1 MTSPAILESVRE
13 WSGTVPL
20 IGRDGD
26 LAILGGWAAE
36 ARGGAIV
43 GLLGGD
49 AGMGKSRLVAE
60 HVARAAA
67 DGALVLT
74 GGCLELSSGGLPYAP
89 FAEAF
94 RSLRPSE
101 LPAFAAD
108 IPELGMLV
116 PELSTLR
123 PADAALPPDA
133 NPMLQQGRLLVGV
146 RHLIERLADTRPVQ
160 LVLEDLHWADASTR
174 DLLTYLVNTVEQPG
188 LLILGTYRSDELH
201 RRHPFRPVLAELVRS
216 ARVRHHVL
224 APLTDPSTRELA
236 AELIGPAPSHV
247 LDNAA
252 ARSSGNPFAVE
263 VLAAAHKAGVTGLP
277 AALGDVLMSR
287 LGSLP
292 ESVLDVLRVMAVVGR
307 PVSQELLVALTGAP
321 EDHVEAALSAAID
334 AQQVV
339 VDATDMYAFRHALLA
354 EAVHG
359 STLPGQRRRLHRRF
373 AEYLE
378 EYPGH
383 ALRGGPKVE
392 LAFHLLRSG
401 DTAHGLVAAVQAI
414 DEAVAMHSYA
424 QAVELAEQALELWPD
439 VDDPEGVTGQTRVD
453 LMRQGAEAAYLSGDF
468 ARAEQLVSAALELVD
483 EAADPVLAGR
493 LTERIGRFRWAG
505 GQPAERTEEAY
516 RRAVQLIPPA
526 PASTDRAQV
535 LASLGQYL
543 MLRLRL
549 DEAVDVCQQALAMA
563 REAGDE
569 LVEAHAMDSLGV
581 ALVELG
587 DPAGIAYGRHALEV
601 AKRLGDLDELARA
614 YVNVVLT
621 LGYASEWTE
630 AIRTGYEGLQL
641 AHDRYLPDSYVGAI
655 SENVGRALLASGRFQ
670 EARSCVRAVRYAGP
684 GPVKL
689 WVILLRSELELLGGD
704 PAAAQRELMAARAL
718 GAGED
723 PLSFHHHL
731 ATSAAVAAA
740 QGNWREVIALV
751 RHGLQIVQGETTDLR
766 RIQVSIEL
774 ARVLDDVPPGDHR
787 TELLETLLET
797 ANAAAERIRESV
809 GERVIPFVLVAIQE
823 VRGRLADLSGDSG
836 GPSWEDVAAS
846 WQRAGHRI
854 WEMRAR
860 IKAVERAL
868 EQGDRDRAEAAWTA
882 ARSLAETMDVPTL
895 AERLAAVE
903 RRGRLTVERS
913 SGGDQYGLTPR
924 ELEVLE
930 LLARGRTNPQIG
942 KTLFIS
948 EKTASV
954 HVSNILRK
962 LAVANRAEAAG
973 LALRKGLVS

>member
-1 MTSPAILESVRE
+1 MTGPAILESVRE
-13 WSGTVPL
+13 WSGIVSL
-20 IGRDGD
+20 IGRDDD

-36 ARGGAIV
+36 ARGRAIV

-60 HVARAAA
+60 HVVRAAA

-74 GGCLELSSGGLPYAP
+74 GGCLEFSGGGLPYAP

-94 RSLRPSE
+94 RSLRPNE

-116 PELSTLR
+116 PELSALR
-123 PADAALPPDA
+123 PPEAALPPGPD
-133 NPMLQQGRLLVGV
+133 PMLQQGRLLVGV
-146 RHLIERLADTRPVQ
+146 RALIERLADTRPVE

-201 RRHPFRPVLAELVRS
+201 RRHPFRPMLAELVRS

-224 APLTDPSTRELA
+224 EPLTDPSTRNLA

-247 LDNAA
+247 LDNVA
-252 ARSSGNPFAVE
+252 ARSGGNPFAVE

-292 ESVLDVLRVMAVVGR
+292 EPVLDVLRAMAVVGR

-321 EDHVEAALSAAID
+321 EDAVEAALSASID

-339 VDATDMYAFRHALLA
+339 VDATDRYAFRHALLA

-373 AEYLE
+373 AEILE

-383 ALRGGPKVE
+383 TLGGGPKVE
-392 LAFHLLRSG
+392 LASHWLRSG
-401 DTAHGLVAAVQAI
+401 DASRGLVAAVQAV
-414 DEAVAMHSYA
+414 DEAAAMHSYA

-439 VDDPEGVTGQTRVD
+439 VDDPEGVTGQTRVG
-453 LMRQGAEAAYLSGDF
+453 LMRQGAEAAYLAGDF
-468 ARAEQLVSAALELVD
+468 THAERLVSAALELVD
-483 EAADPVLAGR
+483 EAVDPVLAGR
-493 LTERIGRFRWAG
+493 LTERVGRFRWAG

-549 DEAVDVCQQALAMA
+549 DEAVDVCRQALAMA

-569 LVEAHAMDSLGV
+569 LVEAHTMNSLGA
-581 ALVELG
+581 ALIELG
-587 DPAGIAYGRHALEV
+587 DLTGVTHGRHALDV
-601 AKRLGDLDELARA
+601 AQRLGQVDELARA
-614 YVNVVLT
+614 YVNLVLS
-621 LGYASEWTE
+621 LGYASDWTE

-641 AHDRYLPDSYVGAI
+641 ARDYYFSDSYVGGV
-655 SENVGRALLASGRFQ
+655 SENLGRALLARGRFQ
-670 EARSCVRAVRYAGP
+670 EARSCIRAVRQTGSGP
-684 GPVKL
+684 TQV
-689 WVILLRSELELLGGD
+689 WVHLLRSELELLGGD
-704 PAAAQRELMAARAL
+704 PSAAQRELSAARAL
-718 GAGED
+718 GAAEE
-723 PLSFHHHL
+723 PLSFNHYV
-731 ATSAAVAAA
+731 AISAAVAAA
-740 QGNWREVIALV
+740 EGNWRDVFAVV
-751 RHGLQIVQGETTDLR
+751 RDGLQIVHGETTDIR
-766 RIQVSIEL
+766 RVQVAVEL
-774 ARVLDDVPPGDHR
+774 ARVLDDVPPGDDR
-787 TELLETLLET
+787 TELLEALLQV
-797 ANAAAERIRESV
+797 ANTAAERIRKRV
-809 GERVIPFVLVAIQE
+809 GKRVIPFVPVVTQE
-823 VRGRLADLSGDSG
+823 IGRRLGDLSGDPG
-836 GPSWEDVAAS
+836 EPSWEDVAVA
-846 WQRAGHRI
+846 WQHDGNRI
-854 WEMRAR
+854 REMRAR

-868 EQGDRDRAEAAWTA
+868 EEGNRDRAEAAWTD
-882 ARSLAETMDVPTL
+882 ARSLADTMDVPAL
-895 AERLAAVE
+895 AERLAAVG
-903 RRGRLTVERS
+903 RRGRLTVARLD
-913 SGGDQYGLTPR
+913 GGDQYGLTPR

-930 LLARGRTNPQIG
+930 LLALGRTNPQIG
-942 KTLFIS
+942 KILFIS

-962 LAVANRAEAAG
+962 LAVANRGEAAG
-973 LALRKGLVS
+973 LAIRKGLVG

>member
-1 MTSPAILESVRE
+1 MTSSAILESVRE
-13 WSGTVPL
+13 RSGTVPL
-20 IGRDGD
+20 IGRDDD
-26 LAILGGWAAE
+26 LAILDGWAAE
-36 ARGGAIV
+36 ARNGAIV

-60 HVARAAA
+60 HVARATA
-67 DGALVLT
+67 DGALVLA
-74 GGCLELSSGGLPYAP
+74 GGCLELSSGGLPYTP
-89 FAEAF
+89 LAEAF
-94 RSLRPSE
+94 RSLRRSE
-101 LPAFAAD
+101 LPAFAAE

-116 PELSTLR
+116 PELSALR
-123 PADAALPPDA
+123 PTDAALPSGAD
-133 NPMLQQGRLLVGV
+133 PMHQQGRLLVGV
-146 RHLIERLADTRPVQ
+146 RGIIEHLASTSPVE
-160 LVLEDLHWADASTR
+160 LVLEDLHWADASTQ
-174 DLLTYLVNTVEQPG
+174 DLLTYLVNTTEQSG
-188 LLILGTYRSDELH
+188 LLILCTYRSDELH

-224 APLTDPSTRELA
+224 EPLTDHSTRELV

-247 LDNAA
+247 LDNVA
-252 ARSSGNPFAVE
+252 ARSGGNPFAVE

-277 AALGDVLMSR
+277 AALGDVLMTR
-287 LGSLP
+287 LGSFP
-292 ESVLDVLRVMAVVGR
+292 EPVLDVLRAMAVVGR
-307 PVSQELLVALTGAP
+307 PVSQDLLVALTGAP
-321 EDHVEAALSAAID
+321 EDDVEAALSAAID

-339 VDATDMYAFRHALLA
+339 VDATDLYAFRHALLA

-373 AEYLE
+373 AEFLE
-378 EYPGH
+378 EYPKH
-383 ALRGGPKVE
+383 ALRGGPNVE
-392 LAFHLLRSG
+392 VASHWLRSG
-401 DTAHGLVAAVQAI
+401 DALRGLVAAVQAV
-414 DEAVAMHSYA
+414 DEAAAMHSYA
-424 QAVELAEQALELWPD
+424 QAVELAEQSLELWPD
-439 VDDPEGVTGQTRVD
+439 VDDPEGVTGQTRVG
-453 LMRQGAEAAYLSGDF
+453 LMRQGAEAAYLAGDF
-468 ARAEQLVSAALELVD
+468 TRAERLVSAALELVD
-483 EAADPVLAGR
+483 EAVDPVLAGR
-493 LTERIGRFRWAG
+493 LTERVGRFRWAG

-569 LVEAHAMDSLGV
+569 LVEAHAMDSLGA
-581 ALVELG
+581 ALIELG
-587 DPAGIAYGRHALEV
+587 DLTGVAYGRQSLEV
-601 AKRLGDLDELARA
+601 ARRLGHVDELARA

-641 AHDRYLPDSYVGAI
+641 ARDRYLPDSYVGAI
-655 SENVGRALLASGRFQ
+655 SENLGRALLASGRFQ
-670 EARSCVRAVRYAGP
+670 EARSCVRAVRYAGS
-684 GPVKL
+684 GPVQL
-689 WVILLRSELELLGGD
+689 WVILLRAELALLAGD
-704 PAAAQRELMAARAL
+704 PAAAQRELIAARAL

-731 ATSAAVAAA
+731 ATSAAIAGA
-740 QGNWREVIALV
+740 QGNWGDVFGLV
-751 RHGLQIVQGETTDLR
+751 RYGLQIVHGETTDLR
-766 RIQVSIEL
+766 RVQVPMEL
-774 ARVLDDVPPGDHR
+774 ARVLDDVPPGDAR
-787 TELLETLLET
+787 TELLETLLEC
-797 ANAAAERIRESV
+797 ANVAAGRIRERA
-809 GERVIPFVLVAIQE
+809 GERVIPFVPVAVQE
-823 VRGRLADLSGDSG
+823 VRRRVADLSGDPG
-836 GPSWEDVAAS
+836 QPSWEDVAAA
-846 WQRAGHRI
+846 WQRVGHRI

-882 ARSLAETMDVPTL
+882 ARSLAETMDVPAL
-895 AERLAAVE
+895 AERLAAMG
-903 RRGRLTVERS
+903 RRGRLAVERADA
-913 SGGDQYGLTPR
+913 GDPYGLTPR
-924 ELEVLE
+924 ELEVLG